1 MHPGGLR
8 LYWLLPLC
16 ALAESILLWP
26 RGSRVVAVSL
36 RGAPTVGPAVAC
48 QVGSL
53 AAHDATIE
61 KGTMFGLLVVLAG
74 FEIVTGIPKCLQLMN
89 DPDARAPGDYRFD
102 PLGLGGSADLQERE
116 ISNGRLAMMAF
127 SGILTQ
133 DVITGGKGFPYTFNG
148 ARDFIPPLAEA
159 NPIDAFGFCS
169 TGIVNGCQ

>member
-1 MHPGGLR
+1 MG
-8 LYWLLPLC
+8 
-16 ALAESILLWP
+16 
-26 RGSRVVAVSL
+26 
-36 RGAPTVGPAVAC
+36 
-48 QVGSL
+48 
-53 AAHDATIE
+53 
-61 KGTMFGLLVVLAG
+61 AG

-148 ARDFIPPLAEA
+148 PAISSRRSRRPTRSTRSASARRAL
-159 NPIDAFGFCS
+159 S
-169 TGIVNGCQ
+169 TAASKRRGTSTVVLVLTSCPASVD